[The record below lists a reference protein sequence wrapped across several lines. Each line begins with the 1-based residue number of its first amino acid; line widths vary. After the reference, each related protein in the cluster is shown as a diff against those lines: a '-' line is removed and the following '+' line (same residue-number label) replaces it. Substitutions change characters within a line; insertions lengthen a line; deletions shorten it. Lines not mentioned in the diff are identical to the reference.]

1 MNFLKTLIAVNKV
14 KFQMDKILKMLMNIN
29 ERVMQLEE
37 DVGNLKK
44 EAHPPIF
51 TKRQYSS
58 IDERIQYIEAFIN
71 NLEKLTFDEK
81 DIAN

>member
-1 MNFLKTLIAVNKV
+1 MSFLKTLISVNKV
-14 KFQMDKILKMLMNIN
+14 KFQLDKILKMLMNIN
-29 ERVMQLEE
+29 DRVMQLED
-37 DVGNLKK
+37 DVSILKK

-51 TKRQYSS
+51 TKKQYSS

-71 NLEKLTFDEK
+71 NLEKITFNEK